1 MGKRIEDY
9 KHINSGRLNNP
20 DVGLVN
26 STNDSDSSKRS
37 MIWLVQMV
45 SSELQKD
52 IKWIDLQNLVKREWF

>member
-9 KHINSGRLNNP
+9 KHNNSGRLNNP

-37 MIWLVQMV
+37 MIWQVQMV
-45 SSELQKD
+45 SSELQID
-52 IKWIDLQNLVKREWF
+52 IKKDRLTELCEKGIV